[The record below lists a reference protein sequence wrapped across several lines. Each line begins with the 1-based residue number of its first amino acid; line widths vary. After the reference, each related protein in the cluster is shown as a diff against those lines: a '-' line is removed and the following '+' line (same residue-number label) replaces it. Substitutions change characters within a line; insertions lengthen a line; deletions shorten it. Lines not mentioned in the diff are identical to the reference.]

1 MAFSDNL
8 QILDGERLSKTAKAT
23 VQSTGRLN
31 FTPETAAMMNI
42 TAESTVVLFKA
53 GERDL
58 GAIVKPGEDRRGF
71 KVRRTGP
78 YFYIQLRNYLEENGI
93 DYKGRTTVVYDITRL
108 DEIYEE
114 LPLFKM
120 VRRDI
125 VHDPKVQQPPESV
138 KNALAGVPAEETAN
152 PPADGENAP
161 TGQENA

>member
-23 VQSTGRLN
+23 VQATGRLN
-31 FTPETAAMMNI
+31 FTPETATMMNI
-42 TAESTVVLFKA
+42 TAESTIVLFQA

-71 KVRRTGP
+71 KVRKTGP
-78 YFYIQLRNYLEENGI
+78 YFYIQLKNYLEENGI
-93 DYKGRTTVVYDITRL
+93 PYKGNTTVVYDITKL

-125 VHDPKVQQPPESV
+125 VHEPKVQPPPERV
-138 KNALAGVPAEETAN
+138 KNALAGVTTEGMAN
-152 PPADGENAP
+152 PPTETEDAP
-161 TGQENA
+161 TGQEDA